1 MMSLLEEISA
11 EDGLVRCATA
21 RKKEKVFVCEGR
33 SLQVWSFGRCCIAGF
48 RTVILRSDGFH
59 KAGMRWLK
67 VSS

>member
-33 SLQVWSFGRCCIAGF
+33 SLQVW
-48 RTVILRSDGFH
+48 
-59 KAGMRWLK
+59 
-67 VSS
+67 